1 MRHHRARF
9 LHILAIAP
17 VAAIAAGVLGPAPHA
32 LAASGQPA
40 PIVVTVDPG
49 FGGEPT
55 PAHPTIRFDPGAIG
69 VNGILEKDVD
79 LDVGTRLAALLRADL
94 VDVVM
99 TRTTDVYVSQTRR
112 QQLSRAHHAALVVSV
127 EAGSSSYSKA
137 TGCEVTYATA
147 GGRNFAQTLS
157 DALQVQLSPDGVPD
171 DGVALDA
178 KSWSGSAV
186 PTATVKMAYLSNP
199 GDAALI
205 ATPAF
210 RQSVAAG
217 VRDGIE
223 AYMPAI
229 IARRSAIIAWR
240 DAHPGSVSPSLA
252 PTSAAIPQGKGF
264 QFGPVIAWLAGIA
277 IVGLILLF
285 RDAVARVLVVLI
297 ALIGHL
303 VGLVLRM
310 RRAFVRRRRRRRR
323 ERTFDMDAPA
333 RAQRSRKAGSMY
345 DVPVYDDVAG
355 SNGVAGYDVPAYDA
369 VAGYG
374 NLPAY
379 GNVPADGNVPVYDAV
394 PVAELQGR
402 RRPVVY
408 GEESGVEQQGGAGA
422 SVQDEKQDRVQRGR
436 RRPSVQ
442 DEAQAPVQRGRRRP
456 SVQDESSLSAQRGR
470 SRASVYDDIPM

>member
-32 LAASGQPA
+32 LAASRQPA
-40 PIVVTVDPG
+40 PIVVTIDPG

-79 LDVGTRLAALLRADL
+79 LDVGARLAELLRADL

-99 TRTTDVYVSQTRR
+99 TRSSDVYVSQARR
-112 QQLSRAHHAALVVSV
+112 EQVSKAHHAALVVSV
-127 EAGSSSYSKA
+127 QTGSSSNAKA
-137 TGCEVTYATA
+137 TGCAVTYPTA

-171 DGVALDA
+171 NGVALDA
-178 KSWSGSAV
+178 RSWAGSAV
-186 PTATVKMAYLSNP
+186 PTATVLMAYLSNP
-199 GDAALI
+199 SEAALI

-240 DAHPGSVSPSLA
+240 EAHPGSVSPSLA
-252 PTSAAIPQGKGF
+252 PTSAPIVQGKGF

-297 ALIGHL
+297 ALIGRF

-310 RRAFVRRRRRRRR
+310 RRAMVRRRRRRRR
-323 ERTFDMDAPA
+323 ERDTQPPA
-333 RAQRSRKAGSMY
+333 RAQRGRHSGSV
-345 DVPVYDDVAG
+345 DGVGGYDDVPLYD
-355 SNGVAGYDVPAYDA
+355 NVPGYDDVPRYEAPGYD
-369 VAGYG
+369 G
-374 NLPAY
+374 
-379 GNVPADGNVPVYDAV
+379 VPIDERAPVYGNVPVYEDE
-394 PVAELQGR
+394 PVAELRGR
-402 RRPVVY
+402 PRDVVF
-408 GEESGVEQQGGAGA
+408 EEEPAPAQRGRHHA
-422 SVQDEKQDRVQRGR
+422 SVQDEESGR
-436 RRPSVQ
+436 ASRARPRASAL
-442 DEAQAPVQRGRRRP
+442 DEEQVP
-456 SVQDESSLSAQRGR
+456 AQRGGR
-470 SRASVYDDIPM
+470 RGSVYDDIPM

>member
-32 LAASGQPA
+32 LAASRQPA

-79 LDVGTRLAALLRADL
+79 LDVGSRLAVLLRADL

-99 TRTTDVYVSQTRR
+99 TRSSDVYVSQTRR
-112 QQLSRAHHAALVVSV
+112 QQLSKAHRAALVVSV
-127 EAGSSSYSKA
+127 QAGSSSNSKA
-137 TGCEVTYATA
+137 TGCEVTYPTA
-147 GGRNFAQTLS
+147 GGRNFALTLS
-157 DALQVQLSPDGVPD
+157 DALQVQLSPDGVTD

-178 KSWSGSAV
+178 QSWSGSAV

-199 GDAALI
+199 DEAALI

-217 VRDGIE
+217 IRDGIE

-240 DAHPGSVSPSLA
+240 DDHPGAVSPSLA
-252 PTSAAIPQGKGF
+252 PTSAPIVQGKGF

-297 ALIGHL
+297 ALIGRL
-303 VGLVLRM
+303 VGLVLRT
-310 RRAFVRRRRRRRR
+310 RRAMVRRRRRRRR
-323 ERTFDMDAPA
+323 ERQLEKQGPAQARRGRQRGSAYGVPVYGDSPGYEKVPMWDDVPIYEAVPISDDM
-333 RAQRSRKAGSMY
+333 
-345 DVPVYDDVAG
+345 PVYDDM
-355 SNGVAGYDVPAYDA
+355 
-369 VAGYG
+369 
-374 NLPAY
+374 
-379 GNVPADGNVPVYDAV
+379 
-394 PVAELQGR
+394 PVAELRGRPHHVVYEDESASER
-402 RRPVVY
+402 RRRTP
-408 GEESGVEQQGGAGA
+408 A
-422 SVQDEKQDRVQRGR
+422 SVRDET
-436 RRPSVQ
+436 P
-442 DEAQAPVQRGRRRP
+442 AP
-456 SVQDESSLSAQRGR
+456 AQRDR
-470 SRASVYDDIPM
+470 RHASVYDDIPM